1 MAEPDI
7 GVGQL
12 LLAEYQTIK
21 DEQKTRIGFRDNL
34 LYVTLTVVAAVIA
47 AAAQARQTAMLLA
60 LPPVCVVLGW
70 TYLVNDQKISAIGA
84 YVREELGPRLAAT
97 VRVRDSEVFR
107 WEIAHRGDARRVS
120 RKAAQCVVDLLA
132 FCVVP
137 LSALIV
143 YWAGDDVSAGLATL
157 SVLEAASVTGLGVC
171 IVQYAVPFGTGDT
184 GASGGPGTG
193 PAGAP
198 GAGTAGDGAAAA
210 GVPGAAPG
218 AGGTPDHGGGAA
230 GAPGGGTASAGAP
243 GGGTAAAGVPGV
255 RVAGDVGEGS

>member
-47 AAAQARQTAMLLA
+47 AAAQAKQTAMLLA

-97 VRVRDSEVFR
+97 VRVRDAEVFR
-107 WEIAHRGDARRVS
+107 WETAHRGDARRVS

-143 YWAGDDVSAGLATL
+143 YWVSDDVSPGLATL
-157 SVLEAASVTGLGVC
+157 SVLEAASVTGLGVY
-171 IVQYAVPFGTGDT
+171 IVQYALPFGT
-184 GASGGPGTG
+184 GASGGP
-193 PAGAP
+193 
-198 GAGTAGDGAAAA
+198 AA
-210 GVPGAAPG
+210 AAPG
-218 AGGTPDHGGGAA
+218 AAAGAA
-230 GAPGGGTASAGAP
+230 GAPGDGA
-243 GGGTAAAGVPGV
+243 
-255 RVAGDVGEGS
+255 

>member
-1 MAEPDI
+1 MAERDV
-7 GVGQL
+7 GMGQL

-84 YVREELGPRLAAT
+84 YVREELGPRLAET
-97 VRVRDSEVFR
+97 VRVRGSEVFR
-107 WEIAHRGDARRVS
+107 WEVAHRGDARRVS

-137 LSALIV
+137 LSALTV
-143 YWAGDDVSAGLATL
+143 YWAGDDVSAGLAVL
-157 SVLEAASVTGLGVC
+157 SVLEAVSVAGLGVY
-171 IVQYAVPFGTGDT
+171 IVQYAVPFG
-184 GASGGPGTG
+184 PR
-193 PAGAP
+193 
-198 GAGTAGDGAAAA
+198 GAGD
-210 GVPGAAPG
+210 
-218 AGGTPDHGGGAA
+218 GGAA
-230 GAPGGGTASAGAP
+230 GPGVGGGGV
-243 GGGTAAAGVPGV
+243 GGGGVAGVGGGSGGAAGPG
-255 RVAGDVGEGS
+255 A